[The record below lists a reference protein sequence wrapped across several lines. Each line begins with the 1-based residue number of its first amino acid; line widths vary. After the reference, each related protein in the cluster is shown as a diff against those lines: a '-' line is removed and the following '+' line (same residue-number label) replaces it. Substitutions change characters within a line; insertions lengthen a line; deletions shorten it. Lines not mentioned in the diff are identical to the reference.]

1 MSLEVS
7 GEDRIRQNARK
18 AAEAVQ
24 EAVKLTALDVW
35 GNVRENSPVDH
46 GRLAGSWQ
54 MQRLSALQYR
64 VSTAVKY
71 AAWVND
77 GTGIYG
83 SGQPITPKRARSLVF
98 EINGK
103 TIFARSV
110 KGQRGKKYVEKSIH
124 QTEQRKNEFVSMALA
139 KAGLV

>member
-1 MSLEVS
+1 MSFEVH
-7 GEDRIRQNARK
+7 GEEKIRENARK
-18 AAEAVQ
+18 AAEAVK

-46 GRLAGSWQ
+46 GRLAGSWS
-54 MQRLSALQYR
+54 MKRMSALQYR

-83 SGQPITPKRARSLVF
+83 SGKPITPKRARALVF
-98 EINGK
+98 QIQGK

-110 KGQRGKKYVEKSIH
+110 KGQRGQKYVEKSIH
-124 QTEQRKNEFVSMALA
+124 QTEQRKNEFVTMALA
-139 KAGLV
+139 KAGLI